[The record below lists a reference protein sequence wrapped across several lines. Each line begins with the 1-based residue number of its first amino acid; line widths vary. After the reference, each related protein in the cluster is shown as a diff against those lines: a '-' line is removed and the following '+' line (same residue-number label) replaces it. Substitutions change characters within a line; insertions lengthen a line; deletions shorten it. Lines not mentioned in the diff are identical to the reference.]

1 MLTAIKNLKNSIIN
15 DPLEQFELN
24 GIDKNNSDIF
34 SFITWPET
42 SDQITSNLTVSLFIL
57 LIGSYF
63 SFLNNSYNIYK
74 LNIVSY
80 LKFLF
85 NTLLNSFFKNFTIDT
100 IKYGVVIT
108 SVFIIILLSNL
119 LSLLLPTGETVTAHI
134 IINFALSF
142 ICILV
147 MALKYVHF
155 TKLRFFSIFV
165 LEGVPLLILPFLIL
179 IETISYLA
187 RLVSLAVR
195 LFANI
200 TAGHVLVSLFGFVLL
215 KLLSTFNLLSLLVIP
230 FFIAILT
237 LEFLV
242 AFLQTYVF
250 NVLLSSYLE
259 EFEHHL

>member
-1 MLTAIKNLKNSIIN
+1 MLNTLFYFILK
-15 DPLEQFELN
+15 DPLEQFEIN
-24 GIDKNNSDIF
+24 GLDKKFSNFF
-34 SFITWPET
+34 SFFTWPET
-42 SDQITSNLTVSLFIL
+42 SDQITANITVSLFIL
-57 LIGSYF
+57 FIISYYSILI
-63 SFLNNSYNIYK
+63 NNNKISN
-74 LNIVSY
+74 LNINNY
-80 LKFLF
+80 TKILF
-85 NTLLNSFFKNFTIDT
+85 SNLLNSFFKNYTIDT
-100 IKYGVVIT
+100 IKYGSFIT

-119 LSLLLPTGETVTAHI
+119 LSLLIPTGETVTAHI
-134 IINFALSF
+134 ILNFTLSF
-142 ICILV
+142 ICIIV
-147 MALKYVHF
+147 MALKYIHQ
-155 TKLRFFSIFV
+155 TKLGFFSIFV

-187 RLVSLAVR
+187 RLISLAVR

-215 KLLSTFNLLSLLVIP
+215 KLLSIFNLLSLLVIP